1 MNTKTVYELND
12 IAKEHSLYGYYKLKK
27 ADLIALSSEIA
38 TQVIPTP
45 QQRTKKYKK
54 GLYILWR

>member
-45 QQRTKKYKK
+45 Q
-54 GLYILWR
+54 